1 MRSSGSGATP
11 SAGRCRSLRRGTAP
25 TPGGLVEPE
34 AEPQGD
40 DVRAGP
46 DTASRGSRPGVQ
58 EARRRHPWLPHDP
71 AGIVRRLAAGGR
83 QGLDALLTVLLAP
96 SCAACG
102 TLLHAPT
109 RGPVCPA
116 CWRNL
121 PRLTPPVCDRCGDPL
136 PAGPTDPPRPEHCP
150 RCRHPHAL
158 IRHRRAV
165 GPYEGTLRRLV
176 HVLKYEQRHTLAP
189 PLGRLMRQSGAEIL
203 AGVDCVVAV
212 PLHPRRQRARGF
224 NQAAELA
231 AQLGRPVV
239 DALRRTR
246 ATTPQ
251 MELPAG
257 QRRRNVRGAFA
268 PARRAGVQP
277 GRAAVE
283 DACVMLVD
291 DVTTTGATLDAC
303 ARVLRRAGAREVRAL
318 TLARVVRRARP

>member
-1 MRSSGSGATP
+1 MA
-11 SAGRCRSLRRGTAP
+11 
-25 TPGGLVEPE
+25 
-34 AEPQGD
+34 
-40 DVRAGP
+40 
-46 DTASRGSRPGVQ
+46 
-58 EARRRHPWLPHDP
+58 
-71 AGIVRRLAAGGR
+71 
-83 QGLDALLTVLLAP
+83 VLLAP
-96 SCAACG
+96 SCAVCG
-102 TLLHAPT
+102 TLLDGPT

-116 CWRNL
+116 CWRAV

-136 PAGPTDPPRPEHCP
+136 PAGRNDPPRPGHCP
-150 RCRHPHAL
+150 RCRRPHAL
-158 IRHRRAV
+158 IRRQRAV

-176 HVLKYEQRHTLAP
+176 HVLKYEQRPALAP
-189 PLGRLMRQSGAEIL
+189 PLGRLMRESGAGIL
-203 AGVDCVVAV
+203 AEVDCVVAV

-268 PARRAGVQP
+268 PARRMGIRS

-283 DACVMLVD
+283 NACVMLVD

-303 ARVLRRAGAREVRAL
+303 ARVLRRCGAREVRAL

>member
-1 MRSSGSGATP
+1 M
-11 SAGRCRSLRRGTAP
+11 C
-25 TPGGLVEPE
+25 
-34 AEPQGD
+34 Q
-40 DVRAGP
+40 
-46 DTASRGSRPGVQ
+46 
-58 EARRRHPWLPHDP
+58 
-71 AGIVRRLAAGGR
+71 
-83 QGLDALLTVLLAP
+83 ALLD
-96 SCAACG
+96 
-102 TLLHAPT
+102 APT

-116 CWRNL
+116 CWQTV

-136 PAGPTDPPRPEHCP
+136 PSGLPGPPRPAHCR

-165 GPYEGTLRRLV
+165 GPYEGALRRLV
-176 HVLKYEQRHTLAP
+176 HVLKYEPRPTLAP
-189 PLGRLMRQSGAEIL
+189 PLGRLMRESGAGIL
-203 AGVDCVVAV
+203 ADVDCVVAV

-231 AQLGRPVV
+231 AQLGPPVV
-239 DALRRTR
+239 SALRRTR

-268 PARRAGVQP
+268 PARRIGVRA

-283 DACVMLVD
+283 DACVLLVD

-303 ARVLRRAGAREVRAL
+303 ARVLRRSGAREVRAL
-318 TLARVVRRARP
+318 TLARVVRRARS